1 MTCARP
7 VLQHLPASP
16 LLSEVRCK
24 SSPTGLMLG
33 PSPSSQVRYS
43 QRQVWLIPTADER
56 VGMQVKDP
64 LRARATREHFCSGV
78 SLQIGTMSSICTFT
92 FV

>member
-24 SSPTGLMLG
+24 S
-33 PSPSSQVRYS
+33 SPSSQVRYS